1 MVDFNLEF
9 YTEVQDLSHLGN
21 ALSSASPRYAA
32 LNMAI
37 CELIEDFS
45 LVGFETLA
53 VEVRR
58 PTPPSPSLH
67 TKKKQKQDKHSMLN
81 LTRAIDRATG
91 YVFVPPPQE
100 SSESESSE
108 EPGSSRPN
116 AHALLSS
123 AMGPRVV
130 GLRSEVRDVQERW
143 VDAREE
149 WDAYERAQWRREGE
163 AMRRAVEEVGAGK
176 GAQDSEGDIRV
187 RERRG
192 L

>member
-1 MVDFNLEF
+1 
-9 YTEVQDLSHLGN
+9 
-21 ALSSASPRYAA
+21 
-32 LNMAI
+32 MAI

-53 VEVRR
+53 VEVRAR
-58 PTPPSPSLH
+58 PHPNSSPSLSLH
-67 TKKKQKQDKHSMLN
+67 LLTHIQDKHSMLN

-91 YVFVPPPQE
+91 YVFVPPP
-100 SSESESSE
+100 SSSSAPSDAPDSAA
-108 EPGSSRPN
+108 PGSARPN

-123 AMGPRVV
+123 AMGPRV

-163 AMRRAVEEVGAGK
+163 ALRRAVGEVGG
-176 GAQDSEGDIRV
+176 DEGGQKRDIRI
-187 RERRG
+187 RERKG
-192 L
+192 P

>member
-1 MVDFNLEF
+1 
-9 YTEVQDLSHLGN
+9 
-21 ALSSASPRYAA
+21 
-32 LNMAI
+32 
-37 CELIEDFS
+37 
-45 LVGFETLA
+45 
-53 VEVRR
+53 
-58 PTPPSPSLH
+58 
-67 TKKKQKQDKHSMLN
+67 MLN

-91 YVFVPPPQE
+91 YVFVPPPQ
-100 SSESESSE
+100 SSESESESDPA
-108 EPGSSRPN
+108 PGSARPN

-163 AMRRAVEEVGAGK
+163 ALRRAVEEVGTGAGA
-176 GAQDSEGDIRV
+176 GASASADGEVMQERDIRI

-192 L
+192 P

>member
-1 MVDFNLEF
+1 
-9 YTEVQDLSHLGN
+9 
-21 ALSSASPRYAA
+21 
-32 LNMAI
+32 
-37 CELIEDFS
+37 
-45 LVGFETLA
+45 
-53 VEVRR
+53 
-58 PTPPSPSLH
+58 
-67 TKKKQKQDKHSMLN
+67 MLN

-91 YVFVPPPQE
+91 YVFVPPPQ
-100 SSESESSE
+100 SSESESD
-108 EPGSSRPN
+108 PAPSSARPN

-163 AMRRAVEEVGAGK
+163 ALRRAVEEVGTGAGA
-176 GAQDSEGDIRV
+176 GAGAGADGEVMQERDIRI

-192 L
+192 P